1 MYDTIQNGQNG
12 ENRSVATSALY
23 SFKYVETTWID
34 GREISNPEKT
44 WNAENLNDYDRFQE
58 LWQELEAFDEHYQL
72 TEVGSLMEDGNVS
85 MVLEYTLE
93 TDYQETIK
101 YIRGISYEIA

>member
-1 MYDTIQNGQNG
+1 MEQKTFNGDNG
-12 ENRSVATSALY
+12 LAHRTF

-34 GREISNPEKT
+34 GREISNTEKT
-44 WNAENLNDYDRFQE
+44 WTADNLYDYDKFQDIWRE
-58 LWQELEAFDEHYQL
+58 LYCWDEHYQL

-101 YIRGISYEIA
+101 YIRGISYELA